1 MKFKLSSIASKI
13 RITLIAG
20 LAIALLIGANEF
32 SVLIFQANE
41 LEKGRTKLSLYQVII
56 DNELSRLQHL
66 PALLAQEVEFGN
78 ADRLNKEFKSIAI
91 SSQAEAIYA
100 LDQSG
105 ETVAASN
112 FDQPQTFLGQNYQFR
127 RYFIEAMKGLE
138 TSFFAIGATTSRPGY
153 FLAAPIVDTVNPIG
167 TMVVKLDLTALN
179 NALESTG
186 DKVVVTNKDGI
197 VVLSSVPDFRYRST
211 RKISAEKMLKI
222 SDERQFGNEILKPLK
237 WTIGRDTIFVDSQN
251 YLLLEE
257 QLKKNDW
264 LLFYLADAN
273 VARARAFTVSSILA
287 ALMVSAS
294 ALLFIIRERRVRRE
308 LESSQKDRRRLQRE
322 IEVRRKAEKRLESA
336 QTALKRTSKLA
347 ALGQL
352 SASVTHELGQPI
364 SAMKNH
370 IAAEL
375 LVNTSGSKVMNS
387 LSGIVDRMD
396 NITKQLKF
404 FATPD
409 ADFKEN
415 LDIYEIAKRAV
426 ELMRYDFEHQKVDVQ
441 VHTPTSRWLVSGN
454 AQRLEQVIINILR
467 NSLIAMRG
475 TIDKRIEISQKQDQE
490 FCTLSI
496 SDNGHGLLGQ
506 SLDQIIEP
514 FHTTGPSGKG
524 MGLGLAISSTI
535 IEEHGGTIS
544 AADIKQGGVLFEIK
558 IPRSNG

>member
-1 MKFKLSSIASKI
+1 MIAS
-13 RITLIAG
+13 
-20 LAIALLIGANEF
+20 LAIALLVAVNEF
-32 SVLIFQANE
+32 SVQIFQANE

-56 DNELSRLQHL
+56 DNELSRLEHL
-66 PALLAQEVEFGN
+66 PALLAQDVELGHS
-78 ADRLNKEFKSIAI
+78 DPLNEEFKSISI

-105 ETVAASN
+105 ETFAASN
-112 FDQPQTFLGQNYQFR
+112 FDLPQTFLGQNYQFR
-127 RYFIEAMKGLE
+127 RYFTQAMKGLE

-153 FLAAPIVDTVNPIG
+153 FLAAPIFDTANPIG
-167 TMVVKLDLTALN
+167 AMVVKLDLTALN
-179 NALESTG
+179 NALETTG
-186 DKVVVTNKDGI
+186 DKVVVTNKEGI
-197 VVLSSVPDFRYRST
+197 VVLSSVPTFRYRST
-211 RKISAEKMLKI
+211 RKISPERLSAI
-222 SDERQFGNEILKPLK
+222 AQERQFGNETLDPLP
-237 WTIGRDTIFVDSQN
+237 WAVERDSIFVDSQN

-257 QLKKNDW
+257 QLQEENW
-264 LLFYLADAN
+264 QLFYLADAN
-273 VARARAFTVSSILA
+273 VARTRAFTVSSILA
-287 ALMVSAS
+287 ALMIAAS
-294 ALLFIIRERRVRRE
+294 ALLFILRERRVRKA
-308 LESSQKDRRRLQRE
+308 LETSQKDRRRLQRE
-322 IEVRRKAEKRLESA
+322 IEVRRKAEERLESA

-370 IAAEL
+370 IAAEM
-375 LVNTSGSKVMNS
+375 LVNSSGSKVMNS

-409 ADFKEN
+409 ADFEEN
-415 LDIYEIAKRAV
+415 LDLYEILKRAV
-426 ELMRYDFEHQKVDVQ
+426 ELMRYDFKHEKVDVQ
-441 VHTPTSRWLVSGN
+441 IQAPTTRCLVNGN

-467 NSLIAMRG
+467 NSLIAMQG
-475 TIDKRIEISQKQDQE
+475 TVDKRIEISATQDQQ
-490 FCTLSI
+490 FCTVSVR
-496 SDNGHGLLGQ
+496 DNGHGLMGQ

-544 AADIKQGGVLFEIK
+544 AADIPQGGVLFEIK
-558 IPRSNG
+558 IPNSNG

>member
-1 MKFKLSSIASKI
+1 M
-13 RITLIAG
+13 IAG
-20 LAIALLIGANEF
+20 LAIALLVAVNEF
-32 SVLIFQANE
+32 SVQIFQANE

-56 DNELSRLQHL
+56 DNELSRLEHL
-66 PALLAQEVEFGN
+66 PALLAQDVELGHS
-78 ADRLNKEFKSIAI
+78 DPLNEEFKSISI

-105 ETVAASN
+105 ETFAASN
-112 FDQPQTFLGQNYQFR
+112 FDLPQTFLGQNYQFR
-127 RYFIEAMKGLE
+127 RYFTQAMKGLE

-153 FLAAPIVDTVNPIG
+153 FLAAPIFDTANPIG
-167 TMVVKLDLTALN
+167 AMVVKLDLTALN
-179 NALESTG
+179 NALETTG
-186 DKVVVTNKDGI
+186 DKVVVTNKEGI
-197 VVLSSVPDFRYRST
+197 VVLSSVPTFRYRST
-211 RKISAEKMLKI
+211 RKISPERLSAI
-222 SDERQFGNEILKPLK
+222 AQERQFGNETLDPLP
-237 WTIGRDTIFVDSQN
+237 WAVERDSIFVDSQN

-257 QLKKNDW
+257 QLQEENW
-264 LLFYLADAN
+264 QLFYLADAN
-273 VARARAFTVSSILA
+273 VARTRAFTVSSILA
-287 ALMVSAS
+287 ALMIAAS
-294 ALLFIIRERRVRRE
+294 ALLFILRERRVRKA
-308 LESSQKDRRRLQRE
+308 LETSQKDRRRLQRE
-322 IEVRRKAEKRLESA
+322 IEVRRKAEERLESA

-370 IAAEL
+370 IAAEM
-375 LVNTSGSKVMNS
+375 LVNSSGSKVMNS

-409 ADFKEN
+409 ADFEEN
-415 LDIYEIAKRAV
+415 LDLYEILKRAV
-426 ELMRYDFEHQKVDVQ
+426 ELMRYDFKHEKVDVQ
-441 VHTPTSRWLVSGN
+441 IQAPTTRCLVNGN

-467 NSLIAMRG
+467 NSLIAMQG
-475 TIDKRIEISQKQDQE
+475 TVDKRIEISATQDQQ
-490 FCTLSI
+490 FCTVSVR
-496 SDNGHGLLGQ
+496 DNGHGLMGQ

-544 AADIKQGGVLFEIK
+544 AADIPQGGVLFEIK
-558 IPRSNG
+558 IPNSNG

>member
-1 MKFKLSSIASKI
+1 MKLKLSSIASKT
-13 RITLIAG
+13 RITLIACV
-20 LAIALLIGANEF
+20 AIALLIGANEF

-66 PALLAQEVEFGN
+66 PALLAKDVDFGN
-78 ADRLNKEFKSIAI
+78 SDYLSEEFKSISN

-105 ETVAASN
+105 KTVVASN
-112 FDQPQTFLGQNYQFR
+112 FDRPQTFLGQNYQFR

-153 FLAAPIVDTVNPIG
+153 FLAAPIVDSSNPIG
-167 TMVVKLDLTALN
+167 AMVVKLDLTALN

-186 DKVVVTNKDGI
+186 DKVVVTNKDGV

-211 RKISAEKMLKI
+211 RKISAERMLKI
-222 SDERQFGNEILKPLK
+222 RAERQFGNETLKPLK
-237 WTIGRDTIFVDSQN
+237 WTIGRDSILVDSQN

-257 QLKKNDW
+257 QLKRKDW
-264 LLFYLADAN
+264 QLYYLADAN
-273 VARARAFTVSSILA
+273 VARTRAFTVSSILA

-294 ALLFIIRERRVRRE
+294 ALLFILRERRVRKA
-308 LESSQKDRRRLQRE
+308 LKSSQKDRRRLQRE
-322 IEVRRKAEKRLESA
+322 IEVRRKTEESLESA

-370 IAAEL
+370 IAAEM
-375 LVNTSGSKVMNS
+375 LVNTSGSKVMS
-387 LSGIVDRMD
+387 RLSGIVDRMD

-409 ADFKEN
+409 ANFEDD
-415 LDIYEIAKRAV
+415 LDLSEIAKRAV
-426 ELMRYDFEHQKVDVQ
+426 ELMRFNFEQEKVDVQ
-441 VHTPTSRWLVSGN
+441 VNTPTSRCLVSGN

-467 NSLIAMRG
+467 NSLIAMQDTVG
-475 TIDKRIEISQKQDQE
+475 KRIEISLKNDQQ

-496 SDNGHGLLGQ
+496 SDNGHGLQGQ

-535 IEEHGGTIS
+535 IEEHGGTIL
-544 AADIKQGGVLFEIK
+544 AEDTKQGGVLFEIQ
-558 IPRSNG
+558 IPKSNG

>member
-1 MKFKLSSIASKI
+1 MIAS
-13 RITLIAG
+13 
-20 LAIALLIGANEF
+20 LAIALLVAVNEF
-32 SVLIFQANE
+32 SVQIFQANE

-56 DNELSRLQHL
+56 DNELSRLEHL
-66 PALLAQEVEFGN
+66 PALLAQDVELGHS
-78 ADRLNKEFKSIAI
+78 DPLNEEFKSISI

-105 ETVAASN
+105 ETFAASN
-112 FDQPQTFLGQNYQFR
+112 FDLPQTFLGQNYQFR
-127 RYFIEAMKGLE
+127 RYFTQAMKGLE

-153 FLAAPIVDTVNPIG
+153 FLAAPIFDTANPIG
-167 TMVVKLDLTALN
+167 AMVVKLDLTALN
-179 NALESTG
+179 NALETTG
-186 DKVVVTNKDGI
+186 DKVVVTNKEGI
-197 VVLSSVPDFRYRST
+197 VVLSSVPTFRYRST
-211 RKISAEKMLKI
+211 RKISPERLSAI
-222 SDERQFGNEILKPLK
+222 AQERQFGNETLDPLP
-237 WTIGRDTIFVDSQN
+237 WAVERDSIFVDSQN

-257 QLKKNDW
+257 QLQEENW
-264 LLFYLADAN
+264 QLFYLADAN
-273 VARARAFTVSSILA
+273 VARTRAFTVSSILA
-287 ALMVSAS
+287 ALMIAAS
-294 ALLFIIRERRVRRE
+294 ALLFILRERRVRKA
-308 LESSQKDRRRLQRE
+308 LETSQKDRRRLQRE
-322 IEVRRKAEKRLESA
+322 IEVRRKAEERLESA

-370 IAAEL
+370 IAAEM
-375 LVNTSGSKVMNS
+375 LVNSSGSKVMNS

-409 ADFKEN
+409 ADFEEN
-415 LDIYEIAKRAV
+415 LDLYEILKRAV
-426 ELMRYDFEHQKVDVQ
+426 ELMRYDFKHEKVDVQ
-441 VHTPTSRWLVSGN
+441 IQEPTTRCLVNGN

-467 NSLIAMRG
+467 NSLIAMQG
-475 TIDKRIEISQKQDQE
+475 TVDKRIEISAAQDQQ
-490 FCTLSI
+490 FCTVSVR
-496 SDNGHGLLGQ
+496 DNGHGLMGQ

-544 AADIKQGGVLFEIK
+544 AADIPQGGVLFEIK
-558 IPRSNG
+558 IPNSNG

>member
-1 MKFKLSSIASKI
+1 M
-13 RITLIAG
+13 IAG

-197 VVLSSVPDFRYRST
+197 VVLSSVPDFRYLST

-222 SDERQFGNEILKPLK
+222 SD
-237 WTIGRDTIFVDSQN
+237 
-251 YLLLEE
+251 
-257 QLKKNDW
+257 
-264 LLFYLADAN
+264 
-273 VARARAFTVSSILA
+273 
-287 ALMVSAS
+287 
-294 ALLFIIRERRVRRE
+294 
-308 LESSQKDRRRLQRE
+308 
-322 IEVRRKAEKRLESA
+322 
-336 QTALKRTSKLA
+336 
-347 ALGQL
+347 
-352 SASVTHELGQPI
+352 
-364 SAMKNH
+364 
-370 IAAEL
+370 
-375 LVNTSGSKVMNS
+375 
-387 LSGIVDRMD
+387 
-396 NITKQLKF
+396 
-404 FATPD
+404 
-409 ADFKEN
+409 
-415 LDIYEIAKRAV
+415 
-426 ELMRYDFEHQKVDVQ
+426 
-441 VHTPTSRWLVSGN
+441 
-454 AQRLEQVIINILR
+454 
-467 NSLIAMRG
+467 
-475 TIDKRIEISQKQDQE
+475 
-490 FCTLSI
+490 
-496 SDNGHGLLGQ
+496 
-506 SLDQIIEP
+506 
-514 FHTTGPSGKG
+514 
-524 MGLGLAISSTI
+524 
-535 IEEHGGTIS
+535 
-544 AADIKQGGVLFEIK
+544 
-558 IPRSNG
+558 

>member
-1 MKFKLSSIASKI
+1 MIAS
-13 RITLIAG
+13 
-20 LAIALLIGANEF
+20 LAIALLVAVNEF
-32 SVLIFQANE
+32 SVQIFQANE

-56 DNELSRLQHL
+56 DNELSRLEHL
-66 PALLAQEVEFGN
+66 PALLAQDVELGHS
-78 ADRLNKEFKSIAI
+78 DPLNEEFKSISI

-105 ETVAASN
+105 ETFAASN
-112 FDQPQTFLGQNYQFR
+112 FDLPQTFLGQNYQFR
-127 RYFIEAMKGLE
+127 RYFTQAMKGLE

-153 FLAAPIVDTVNPIG
+153 FLAAPIFDTANPIG
-167 TMVVKLDLTALN
+167 AMVVKLDLTALN
-179 NALESTG
+179 NALETTG
-186 DKVVVTNKDGI
+186 DKVVVTNKEGI
-197 VVLSSVPDFRYRST
+197 VVLSSVPTFRYRST
-211 RKISAEKMLKI
+211 RKISPERLSAI
-222 SDERQFGNEILKPLK
+222 AQERQFGNETLDPLP
-237 WTIGRDTIFVDSQN
+237 WAVERDSIFVDSQN

-257 QLKKNDW
+257 QLQEENW
-264 LLFYLADAN
+264 QLFYLADAN
-273 VARARAFTVSSILA
+273 VARTRAFTVSSILA
-287 ALMVSAS
+287 ALMIAAS
-294 ALLFIIRERRVRRE
+294 ALLFILRERRVRKA
-308 LESSQKDRRRLQRE
+308 LETSQKDRRRLQRE
-322 IEVRRKAEKRLESA
+322 IEVRRKAEERLESA

-370 IAAEL
+370 IAAEM
-375 LVNTSGSKVMNS
+375 LVNSSGSKVMNS

-409 ADFKEN
+409 ADFEEN
-415 LDIYEIAKRAV
+415 LDLYEILKRAV
-426 ELMRYDFEHQKVDVQ
+426 ELMRYDFKHEKVDVQ
-441 VHTPTSRWLVSGN
+441 IQAPTTRCLVNGN

-467 NSLIAMRG
+467 NSLIAMQG
-475 TIDKRIEISQKQDQE
+475 TVDKRIEISAAQDQQ
-490 FCTLSI
+490 FCTVSVR
-496 SDNGHGLLGQ
+496 DNGHGLMGQ

-544 AADIKQGGVLFEIK
+544 AADIPQGGVLFEIK
-558 IPRSNG
+558 IPNSNG